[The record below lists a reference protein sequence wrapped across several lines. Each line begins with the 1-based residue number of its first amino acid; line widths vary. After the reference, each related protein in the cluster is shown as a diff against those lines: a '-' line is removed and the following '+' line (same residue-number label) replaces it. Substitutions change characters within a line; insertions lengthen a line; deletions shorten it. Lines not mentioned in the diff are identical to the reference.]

1 VFVSRLQTRSAT
13 EVRRK
18 GGAGRVGRSGRRCGG
33 PARVRG
39 HVAAVIFDLDGVLVD
54 SRAAITGAMNRAL
67 AANGFPQR
75 SAAELYRFIGPP
87 LALGFADL
95 TAEPADSDAVVA
107 CVASYRDRYAV
118 SSLTET
124 VVFAGIPEALGELS
138 RDHRLAVATSK
149 AQLLAEPL
157 LAALGLRERFEVV
170 VGTDMTARVESKT
183 ATIGRALATL
193 QAKSAAVMV
202 GDRSFDVAGA
212 HAHGLRAIGVT
223 WGIGSTDELAAADA
237 IAHEP
242 SALPATIA
250 RLLPE

>member
-1 VFVSRLQTRSAT
+1 
-13 EVRRK
+13 VR
-18 GGAGRVGRSGRRCGG
+18 AAPV
-33 PARVRG
+33 RVRG
-39 HVAAVIFDLDGVLVD
+39 HVTAVIFDLDGVLVD
-54 SRAAITGAMNRAL
+54 SRAAISGAMNRAL

-87 LALGFADL
+87 LALGFAEL

-107 CVASYRDRYAV
+107 CVASYRERYAV

-170 VGTDMTARVESKT
+170 VGTDMTARVEDKA
-183 ATIGRALATL
+183 ATIGRALAAL
-193 QAKSAAVMV
+193 QSGQTTVMV
-202 GDRSFDVAGA
+202 GDRSFDVSGA
-212 HAHGLRAIGVT
+212 QAHGLRAIGVT
-223 WGIGSTDELAAADA
+223 WGIGSVDELAAADA

-242 SALPATIA
+242 SALPETIA

>member
-1 VFVSRLQTRSAT
+1 VT
-13 EVRRK
+13 
-18 GGAGRVGRSGRRCGG
+18 
-33 PARVRG
+33 
-39 HVAAVIFDLDGVLVD
+39 AVIFDLDGVLVD
-54 SRAAITGAMNRAL
+54 SRAAISGAMNHAL
-67 AANGFPQR
+67 AANGF
-75 SAAELYRFIGPP
+75 AARPAVELYRFIGPP
-87 LALGFADL
+87 LAMGFAEL
-95 TAEPADSDAVVA
+95 TAEPAGSDAVVA
-107 CVASYRDRYAV
+107 CVASYRERYAV

-124 VVFAGIPEALGELS
+124 EVFAGIREALGELS
-138 RDHRLAVATSK
+138 HDHRLAVATSK

-170 VGTDMTARVESKT
+170 VGTDMTARVEDKA
-183 ATIGRALATL
+183 ATIGRSLAALQTER
-193 QAKSAAVMV
+193 AVMV

-237 IAHEP
+237 IADEP

>member
-1 VFVSRLQTRSAT
+1 MT
-13 EVRRK
+13 
-18 GGAGRVGRSGRRCGG
+18 
-33 PARVRG
+33 
-39 HVAAVIFDLDGVLVD
+39 AVIFDLDGVLVD
-54 SRAAITGAMNRAL
+54 SRAAISGAMNRAL

-87 LALGFADL
+87 LALGFAEL

-107 CVASYRDRYAV
+107 CVASYRERYAV

-170 VGTDMTARVESKT
+170 VGTDTTARVEDKAT
-183 ATIGRALATL
+183 TIGRALAAL
-193 QAKSAAVMV
+193 QAEEAVMV

-212 HAHGLRAIGVT
+212 HAHGLRAVGVT
-223 WGIGSTDELAAADA
+223 WGIGSADELAAADA

-250 RLLPE
+250 RLLRQ